1 MLAVGDYLRSDYVDC
16 LKQTPSPL
24 RCEVSGEPQLIEV
37 HKRARD
43 RDLVVASFHEG
54 FAGLVQHSDGSV
66 EQGPLHDSALQNLTV
81 AILDAHHVRIGASGL
96 KSFVYVFV
104 GNLDRY
110 VAQEALAGAY
120 VDDEG
125 RSYVFGNDGWA
136 SFPERKFE
144 YTVASDHVLNP
155 YDYFY
160 EKPGGRVFVFER
172 HGSQLQIFR
181 TRGEIDEVV
190 GKRPSYSLRE
200 LRSVR

>member
-1 MLAVGDYLRSDYVDC
+1 MLAIGDYLRSDYVDC
-16 LKQTPSPL
+16 LKQTRSPL

-37 HKRARD
+37 RKGARGAD
-43 RDLVVASFHEG
+43 VVVASFHDG

-66 EQGPLHDSALQNLTV
+66 EQGPPHDSALQNLTV
-81 AILDAHHVRIGASGL
+81 AVLDAHHVRIGARGL

-125 RSYVFGNDGWA
+125 RRYVFGNDGWA

-144 YTVASDHVLNP
+144 YVVESDHVLNP

-160 EKPGGRVFVFER
+160 EKPGGLVFVFQR
-172 HGSQLQIFR
+172 RGGQLQIFE
-181 TRGEIDEVV
+181 TTGELDEGV

-200 LRSVR
+200 LRSVK